1 MDAVMRSF
9 RPYFIFVSLILVLAL
24 SACGNKGDLV
34 KPTPPATP
42 TPPAAPDTATP
53 TPAQDPAQH

>member
-9 RPYFIFVSLILVLAL
+9 RPYFIFISLAIALLL

-34 KPTPPATP
+34 KPTPPATQQQ
-42 TPPAAPDTATP
+42 PAAPDAATP
-53 TPAQDPAQH
+53 KPAQDPAQH